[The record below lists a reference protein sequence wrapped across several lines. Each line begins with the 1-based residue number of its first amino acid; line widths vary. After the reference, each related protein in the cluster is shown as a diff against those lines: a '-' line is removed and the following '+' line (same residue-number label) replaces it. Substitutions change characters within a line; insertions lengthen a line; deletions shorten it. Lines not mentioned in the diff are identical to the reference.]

1 MYTILLTAAIQPFE
15 VASALQFGARGI
27 VLKASPPKILLKKS
41 RAVCDH
47 ELWIGSEITSTC
59 TRSPQRAVITSPLTA
74 RQTEIIS
81 AIRDGKSNRGRS
93 SRLEL
98 SVLTGKQDLGSE

>member
-41 RAVCDH
+41 AVCDH

-59 TRSPQRAVITSPLTA
+59 TRSPQRAVITSLLTA